1 MQDKKIRASINA
13 KFDFDSGTL
22 EAKITGSHLAVCF
35 LLGQLIQ
42 NSAKSKSKVKGIPED
57 QALEEV
63 FRIVNDAAHF
73 SAVSE
78 YRIDLSHE
86 SKEAGHD

>member
-13 KFDFDSGTL
+13 KFDFSSGTL
-22 EAKITGSHLAVCF
+22 EAKVIGNYPDVCF
-35 LLGQLIQ
+35 LLGRLIR
-42 NSAKSKSKVKGIPED
+42 NAAKSKSKVKGIPED

-73 SAVSE
+73 SPVSG
-78 YRIDLSHE
+78 YSIDLSHK
-86 SKEAGHD
+86 SKED